1 VVGNGVDSVC
11 IVGGLRK
18 KLVGARIMKVEEVKD
33 NKEEGKK
40 KEEEKM
46 KEDEDGKPPH
56 CYPGYYYHHQYPSH
70 MIVCDEPATSYCA
83 IL

>member
-1 VVGNGVDSVC
+1 VNKGFFLHAPGEGPC
-11 IVGGLRK
+11 CLGPGY
-18 KLVGARIMKVEEVKD
+18 ATEVKD

-40 KEEEKM
+40 KEEEKK